1 MTAIAALFGK
11 EGTVVRDR
19 PFQMLLLANLNAP
32 LGVALVSPLLDSLL
46 GPFGVSPT
54 RIGLM
59 VTAFTA
65 PSVVVIPLVGVL
77 SDRYGRKPILVGGLV
92 LFGVAGSAISLT
104 MSFSAVLALRVVQ
117 GVAHAGLT
125 PVIVTSVGDLYA
137 GAEEAT
143 AQGLRFASSGDTQ
156 AIFPLLAGIL
166 ITVGWQYP
174 FLLYTLAVPTALV
187 LLVGFPEPTDQD
199 DESIP
204 ADTTTDSGSG
214 TSDPFTSLREF
225 AVRPHVLSVLVIR
238 GLPNFIYFGLLTY
251 NSFVVVRLLD
261 GTPAQAGL
269 IVAMTSVV
277 YAGTATQAGRITAA
291 FDGRAVPLV
300 VAHLCMG
307 GGMTLVAAAPSL
319 PVVGVGAVGVGVG
332 VGVTASFYRSVIT
345 GLAPTDLR
353 GGLFA
358 LGESSGRLASTVV
371 PVAMGATTGALEP
384 LFGFDVA
391 VRWTVLGV
399 GLVSALVGIGGV
411 YVALAASP
419 APARHIVER
428 S

>member
-1 MTAIAALFGK
+1 MTATDALFGE
-11 EGTVVRDR
+11 EGSVVRDR
-19 PFQMLLLANLNAP
+19 PFQLLLLANLNAP

-104 MSFSAVLALRVVQ
+104 TSFPVVLALRALQ

-143 AQGLRFASSGDTQ
+143 AQGLRFASSGVTQ
-156 AIFPLLAGIL
+156 AVFPLLAGL
-166 ITVGWQYP
+166 LVTAGWQYP
-174 FLLYTLAVPTALV
+174 FLLYALAVPIAVV
-187 LLVGFPEPTDQD
+187 LLVGFPEPTHRAD
-199 DESIP
+199 DPEI
-204 ADTTTDSGSG
+204 AEREASG
-214 TSDPFTSLREF
+214 PVPSLREF
-225 AVRPHVLSVLVIR
+225 AVRPHVLSVLVVR
-238 GLPNFIYFGLLTY
+238 GLPNFVYFGLLTY

-269 IVAMTSVV
+269 LVAITSVV

-291 FDGRAVPLV
+291 FDGRAVPLF

-307 GGMTLVAAAPSL
+307 AGMALVAAAPSL
-319 PVVGVGAVGVGVG
+319 PVVSVGAVGVGVG
-332 VGVTASFYRSVIT
+332 VGITASLYRSVIT
-345 GLAPTDLR
+345 GLAPVDLR
-353 GGLFA
+353 GGLVA

-371 PVAMGATTGALEP
+371 PVAMGAATGALEP
-384 LFGFDVA
+384 LFGFGVA

-399 GLVSALVGIGGV
+399 GLVSTLVGIGGV
-411 YVALAASP
+411 YVARTASP
-419 APARHIVER
+419 ATDGAIVDGA
-428 S
+428 

>member
-1 MTAIAALFGK
+1 MTATDALFGE
-11 EGTVVRDR
+11 EGSVVRDR
-19 PFQMLLLANLNAP
+19 PFQLLLLANLNAP

-65 PSVVVIPLVGVL
+65 PSVVVIPLVGAL

-92 LFGVAGSAISLT
+92 LFGVAGGAISLT
-104 MSFSAVLALRVVQ
+104 TSFPAVLALRALQ

-125 PVIVTSVGDLYA
+125 PIVVTSVGDLYT

-143 AQGLRFASSGDTQ
+143 AQGLRFASSGLTQ
-156 AIFPLLAGIL
+156 AVFPLLAGVL
-166 ITVGWQYP
+166 VTVGWQYP
-174 FLLYTLAVPTALV
+174 FLLYTLAVPTAVV
-187 LLVGFPEPTDQD
+187 LLVGFPEPSRRAD
-199 DESIP
+199 DPDP
-204 ADTTTDSGSG
+204 AEREASGPVPG
-214 TSDPFTSLREF
+214 LREF
-225 AVRPHVLSVLVIR
+225 AVRPHVLSILVVR
-238 GLPNFIYFGLLTY
+238 GLPNFVYFGLLTY

-269 IVAMTSVV
+269 LVAVTSVV

-291 FDGRAVPLV
+291 FDGRAVPLF

-307 GGMTLVAAAPSL
+307 GGMVLVAAAPSL
-319 PVVGVGAVGVGVG
+319 PVVAVGAVGVGVG
-332 VGVTASFYRSVIT
+332 VGITASLYRSVIT
-345 GLAPTDLR
+345 GLAPVDLR
-353 GGLFA
+353 GGLVA

-371 PVAMGATTGALEP
+371 PIAMGATTAAFEP
-384 LFGFDVA
+384 LVGFGVA

-399 GLVSALVGIGGV
+399 GLVSTVVGVGGV
-411 YVALAASP
+411 YVARAASP
-419 APARHIVER
+419 ATDGAIVER
-428 S
+428 A

>member
-1 MTAIAALFGK
+1 MTATDALFG
-11 EGTVVRDR
+11 EDGSVVRDR
-19 PFQMLLLANLNAP
+19 PFQLLLLANLNAP

-54 RIGLM
+54 RIGLI

-92 LFGVAGSAISLT
+92 LFGIAGGAVSLT
-104 MSFSAVLALRVVQ
+104 TSFPIVLALRAVQ

-125 PVIVTSVGDLYA
+125 PIIVTSVGDLYT

-143 AQGLRFASSGDTQ
+143 AQGLRFASSGVTQ

-166 ITVGWQYP
+166 VTTGWQYP
-174 FLLYTLAVPTALV
+174 FLLYTLAVPVAIV
-187 LLVGFPEPTDQD
+187 LLIGFPEPSHRMD
-199 DESIP
+199 DPDPDPDEHE
-204 ADTTTDSGSG
+204 ASGHVP
-214 TSDPFTSLREF
+214 TLREF

-238 GLPNFIYFGLLTY
+238 GLPNFVYFGLLTY

-269 IVAMTSVV
+269 LVAVTSVV

-307 GGMTLVAAAPSL
+307 GGMALVAAAPSL

-332 VGVTASFYRSVIT
+332 VGVTASFYRSVLT
-345 GLAPTDLR
+345 GFAPVDLR
-353 GGLFA
+353 GGLVA

-399 GLVSALVGIGGV
+399 GIVSTLVGIGGV
-411 YVALAASP
+411 YVALTASP
-419 APARHIVER
+419 ATGRHIVER